1 MFRMK
6 YLAGLSMIAIFCLN
20 GIIEAQTQRQL
31 SKIKFTCLLW
41 EGPLE
46 QELFYRDGDNFN
58 LLEVFTGSR
67 SREHVLAKSSEFGLY
82 VKDDNAENPE
92 QPYRLV
98 SKTALLAG
106 TKQILFILFK
116 YEMDEGMGI
125 RVLPV
130 DDSLDSFPAG
140 SFRFANFSNESLYVK
155 FAGRVKKIAPRGMT
169 DMKSNVDASG
179 GLIPFIIGNEAK
191 ENMFETRLFA
201 QATGREIV
209 FIGRPKVPGG
219 LPSVRFL
226 PQLLPQKLPS
236 PE

>member
-6 YLAGLSMIAIFCLN
+6 YLAGLSMIAICCLN

-58 LLEVFTGSR
+58 ILEVFTGSR

-82 VKDDNAENPE
+82 VKDDSAEDPE

-98 SKTALLAG
+98 GKTTLLAG

-116 YEMDEGMGI
+116 HETDAGLGFHL
-125 RVLPV
+125 LPV

-140 SFRFANFSNESLYVK
+140 TFRFANFSNESLFVK
-155 FAGRVKKIAPRGMT
+155 FAGRVKKISPRGMT
-169 DMKSNVDASG
+169 DMKSDVDAGG
-179 GLIPFIIGNEAK
+179 GLIPFIIGNEAEEK
-191 ENMFETRLFA
+191 IFETRLFA
-201 QATGREIV
+201 QSTGREIV
-209 FIGRPKVPGG
+209 FIGRPKVAGG

-236 PE
+236 PK